1 MSHEKLIGMD
11 QLDGWLLKP
20 KVTPSLI
27 FILKGDRIMNGSA
40 VLKKVGMTVE
50 KNLPTILSFV
60 ASAGVVGTAVLVGKE
75 TLKASQL
82 LDQAKN
88 EDEELTKMEIL
99 KVVVPVYI
107 PAIIVGVSTVACIM
121 GSNSINQKRQA
132 SLAGAL
138 TMLEAMHN
146 EYREKVKEQLGSEAE
161 KQIRDAIAKEKLD
174 SDKDIPEGMLRF
186 FDEYSGRFFE
196 RTMSEVTDAEYHFN
210 RNYALRGYAELNEF
224 YEFLGL
230 EPTDLGMT
238 IGWSEGA
245 GAAFYGYSWIDFEHR
260 LVKDLDGSS
269 YYAIEMPFSPT
280 ADFMDY

>member
-88 EDEELTKMEIL
+88 IALLFNECKCDVGVGDLGYGAIQVQQIQDGGSDRVTGQHFNGVGSENFFGCLRIVTGKQIL
-99 KVVVPVYI
+99 KI
-107 PAIIVGVSTVACIM
+107 
-121 GSNSINQKRQA
+121 
-132 SLAGAL
+132 
-138 TMLEAMHN
+138 
-146 EYREKVKEQLGSEAE
+146 
-161 KQIRDAIAKEKLD
+161 
-174 SDKDIPEGMLRF
+174 
-186 FDEYSGRFFE
+186 GRAH
-196 RTMSEVTDAEYHFN
+196 V
-210 RNYALRGYAELNEF
+210 
-224 YEFLGL
+224 
-230 EPTDLGMT
+230 
-238 IGWSEGA
+238 
-245 GAAFYGYSWIDFEHR
+245 
-260 LVKDLDGSS
+260 
-269 YYAIEMPFSPT
+269 
-280 ADFMDY
+280 